1 MSGIGASSP
10 WTEDHARSWTV
21 ARLPTRT
28 GEIRIPVFPPGRRTR
43 RCRSSTATGT
53 WRLVGTGTDRVPPD
67 PLVTGAHRV
76 VVLDVLRGVA
86 LLGILLVNI
95 WSVAET
101 VPGTA
106 PIDELVRDVRR
117 LFLVDKFHMLFA
129 FLFGYGIAT
138 QFERSGTGRT
148 TVRRLGRRMAVLLLL
163 GLTHDV
169 LAVYAVAG
177 AITVAMRRISTGNAV
192 RAGVILLLAVAAFYG
207 ATALLTSGA
216 DVPAEP
222 VPAPPGNLL
231 ADRLAELPTTLLSL
245 PDYLALVL
253 FGLAAGRR
261 GLLHRREPTDAALWT
276 VLVTGLV
283 VGVPGAVPSVLAP
296 VEGGLDPAAAVARG
310 LSLLTAP
317 AFVAAYVAG
326 LLLLHRTG
334 IGRRTLGVI
343 VPAGRT
349 ALTNYLAQG
358 WLCLLIF
365 PAAGLVDRV
374 PTLGTLAIALA
385 IFALLLVASRWW
397 LRRFRFGPVEWVLR
411 SATYWC
417 RQPLRRR

>member
-1 MSGIGASSP
+1 M
-10 WTEDHARSWTV
+10 
-21 ARLPTRT
+21 
-28 GEIRIPVFPPGRRTR
+28 
-43 RCRSSTATGT
+43 
-53 WRLVGTGTDRVPPD
+53 GTGTDRVPPD